1 VCVVLGEPGEQI
13 LTKPPLI
20 CIEILSRDD
29 RMSRLEE
36 RIDDYL
42 AMVSG
47 ERLKQPRCR
56 PRRLDQFHSFH
67 VPK

>member
-1 VCVVLGEPGEQI
+1 
-13 LTKPPLI
+13 
-20 CIEILSRDD
+20 
-29 RMSRLEE
+29 MSRLEE